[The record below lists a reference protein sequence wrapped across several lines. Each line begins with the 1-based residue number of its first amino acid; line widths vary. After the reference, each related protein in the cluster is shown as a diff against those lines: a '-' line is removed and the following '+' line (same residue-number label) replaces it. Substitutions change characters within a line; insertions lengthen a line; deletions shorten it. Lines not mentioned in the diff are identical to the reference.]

1 MVAVKLPAPMPG
13 VTAIGNTL
21 PAEIPGGVCDVF
33 QEVFK
38 EVYLLGRRSSSVY
51 EQVIFSPDLA
61 NTSL

>member
-1 MVAVKLPAPMPG
+1 MPG